1 MSKTAWVFPGQG
13 AQVVGMGKDMCEAYP
28 AARKIFET
36 ADEVLGFSLSG
47 LIFEGP
53 DEKLSL
59 TENAQPA
66 LLAVGVAGA
75 TVLREHD
82 LEPDMTAGLSLGEY
96 TALVIAGSLRF
107 EDAVYLTHKRGV
119 YMQEACPPGEGAMAA
134 VLGIGPGD
142 VDAVCEKARAF
153 GEVTGANYNCPGQIV
168 ISGKKA
174 AVQEASRL
182 AKELGARVIP
192 LNVSAPFHCSLME
205 SAALKLRAILDKVEV
220 RPPSIPV
227 YSNVHGERLVSAS
240 DVREALIAQVTMPVF
255 WQKDIEAME
264 RDGAR
269 LFVEIG
275 AGKTLQGF
283 GKRTHP
289 HIPYVRFETP
299 SDLADVVA
307 LTKEALLR

>member
-13 AQVVGMGKDMCEAYP
+13 AQTVGMGKEFYETCP
-28 AARKIFET
+28 AARKVFEC
-36 ADEVLGFSLSG
+36 ADRVLGFSLSR

-53 DEKLSL
+53 GEKLSL

-66 LLAVGVAGA
+66 LLTVGVAGA
-75 TVLREHD
+75 TVLREHG

-107 EDAVYLTHKRGV
+107 EDAVFLTHKRGI

-134 VLGIGPGD
+134 ILGLGHGD
-142 VDAVCEKARAF
+142 VEAVCEKAKTF
-153 GEVTGANYNCPGQIV
+153 GEVRGANYNCPGQIV
-168 ISGKKA
+168 VSGKKA
-174 AVQEASRL
+174 AVEEASRL
-182 AKELGARVIP
+182 SRELGAKVIP

-205 SAALKLRAILDKVEV
+205 SAAERLQKILDNVEV
-220 RPPSIPV
+220 RAPSIPV
-227 YSNVHGERLVSAS
+227 YSNVHGERLLSAS
-240 DVREALIAQVTMPVF
+240 DVKEALLAQVVKPVF

-269 LFVEIG
+269 CFVEIG
-275 AGKTLQGF
+275 AGKTLIGF

-289 HIPYVRFETP
+289 HIPYARFETP
-299 SDLADVVA
+299 GDLSDVVA